1 MSAPATSSPLLDDED
16 RALGYQTLRLV
27 DAWRLWTRRRVES
40 ISYETATS
48 IRRRISVDL
57 RMSPELFDTPVVW
70 WGETPTHYVPLAR
83 LRKRRL
89 IGFDLRDEGTRAL
102 PLITKRKNASIAAG
116 MVVAAAQVLIALRLS
131 QGDSGVTVSPN
142 AIEVPEWLEADALQL
157 ALRDPVSAGDRPGA
171 EALLDSYRWIAGRT
185 DPVPIGQWGW
195 HLTKNG
201 LHTEVV
207 DMAQWQA
214 FLGSQA
220 AFVDLAFDVSRL
232 FLVLVPMPYEPGVR
246 RIVKFCY
253 SEHLGDGESTAGRGV
268 KAWAVRHGLA
278 RGWNAAEDW
287 LEGLPPASTAARD
300 EWSPPLGAAEAPA
313 NPLRRRTFEALGWT
327 TRKVKLETPAVTSA
341 GSYHLD
347 LTTPE
352 GIQIRRAQLATVDAR
367 GVKRLHTAQRGHRT
381 MRAVDLYTSGAD
393 CRSGNAYLNIRP
405 ESSLVI
411 RGAAICAS
419 LVAALLTVLWWL
431 GSEVTGGSAP
441 HAEAIALA
449 LVVIPGLLTALTVRD
464 SEHPLAT
471 SMVFGL
477 RVLAALPGLLAFI
490 AAIEVLFGSADS
502 TFGIVLFALAW
513 SIAALLLVAWRL
525 AARGRPDPNA
535 LV

>member
-1 MSAPATSSPLLDDED
+1 MSSPLLDDED

-27 DAWRLWTRRRVES
+27 DAWRKWTRRRVES

-48 IRRRISVDL
+48 IRRRVSVDL
-57 RMSPELFDTPVVW
+57 RMSQELFGTPVVR

-116 MVVAAAQVLIALRLS
+116 MVVAAAQVLIASRLS
-131 QGDSGVTVSPN
+131 HVGSGVTVSPN
-142 AIEVPEWLEADALQL
+142 AIEVPEWLEEDALQL
-157 ALRDPVSAGDRPGA
+157 ALRDPASADGRPGA
-171 EALLDSYRWIAGRT
+171 EALLGSYRSIAGRT
-185 DPVPIGQWGW
+185 NPVPIGEWGW
-195 HLTKNG
+195 QLTKTG
-201 LHTEVV
+201 LRTEMT
-207 DMAQWQA
+207 DKAQWQA

-220 AFVDLAFDVSRL
+220 TFVDLAFDVSRL
-232 FLVLVPMPYEPGVR
+232 FLVLAPLPYEPGVR

-253 SEHLGDGESTAGRGV
+253 SEYLGDGESTAGRGA
-268 KAWAVRHGLA
+268 KAWAVRRGLA

-287 LEGLPPASTAARD
+287 LEGLPPSAAARE
-300 EWSPPLGAAEAPA
+300 EWSPPLGSAEAPV

-347 LTTPE
+347 LTTPD
-352 GIQIRRAQLATVDAR
+352 GIQIRRAQLATVDAH
-367 GVKRLHTAQRGHRT
+367 GEKRLHTAQRGNRT

-419 LVAALLTVLWWL
+419 VVAALLTVLWLL

-441 HAEAIALA
+441 HAEAVALA
-449 LVVIPGLLTALTVRD
+449 LVIIPGLLTALTVRD

-477 RVLAALPGLLAFI
+477 RVLAAVPGLLAFT
-490 AAIEVLFGSADS
+490 AAIEVLFGSANS

-513 SIAALLLVAWRL
+513 SIAALLLVSWRL
-525 AARGRPDPNA
+525 AARGRPHSNA